1 MDNKPENSMREL
13 LGSCMLFSQLPPAAI
28 EQLAKAAVVRRF
40 NDRQVIFDFGRKADG
55 FYSVLD
61 GQVEIFRSSENGR
74 EQILHII
81 DEGEIFGEVPLF
93 EGGCYPASAR
103 ARGNA
108 ELIFIA
114 GDKFIDIAFAN
125 PEILMEMLAVLSRR
139 LRKFVD
145 LIDDLSLKDVSARL
159 EQYLTNIAAK
169 DGTAVLDCSKAEL
182 ANRLGTI
189 PETISRALNRLRAA
203 EKIVINGNTIKLL
216 TNQC

>member
-1 MDNKPENSMREL
+1 MHKPENSMREHL
-13 LGSCMLFSQLPPAAI
+13 ESCILFSQLPPKAV
-28 EQLAKAAVVRRF
+28 EQLERAAAVRRV
-40 NDRQVIFDFGRKADG
+40 NDRQVIFDCGRRADG
-55 FYSVLD
+55 FYSVLS
-61 GQVEIFRSSENGR
+61 GQVEVFRSSENGR

-103 ARGNA
+103 ARGDA
-108 ELIFIA
+108 QVLFIS
-114 GDKFIDIAFAN
+114 GEKFMDIAFSN
-125 PEILMEMLAVLSRR
+125 PEILLEMLAVLSRR

-159 EQYLTNIAAK
+159 EQYLTNIAAN
-169 DGTAVLDCSKAEL
+169 DGVAVLDCSKAEL

-189 PETISRALNRLRAA
+189 PETISRALNRLKSA
-203 EKIVINGNTIKLL
+203 EKIAISGSTIKLL